1 MIDVLPDQQLPL
13 ARGGS
18 YVEGLWIYVGSANRV
33 RAGGVAGSLKLVT
46 SGVEPRAVV
55 HPEVELE
62 PGIPSS
68 SRAGSCPYPAT
79 PG

>member
-1 MIDVLPDQQLPL
+1 MSKEILLL
-13 ARGGS
+13 APRTHTMKF
-18 YVEGLWIYVGSANRV
+18 L
-33 RAGGVAGSLKLVT
+33 SLLA
-46 SGVEPRAVV
+46 RAVV